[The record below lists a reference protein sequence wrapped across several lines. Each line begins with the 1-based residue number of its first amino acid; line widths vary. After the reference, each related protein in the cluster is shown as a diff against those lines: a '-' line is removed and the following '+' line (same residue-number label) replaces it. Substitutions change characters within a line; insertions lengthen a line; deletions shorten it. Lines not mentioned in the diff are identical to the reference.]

1 MRRAFGSLML
11 ALWCGACGN
20 SPTSPGSLLG
30 IYDLQEIQIFSGNSS
45 SVLNVLKPPDA
56 TGRIVLQEDKT
67 YSFLLIIVPGKTTFG
82 TGFEGKGTYVATS
95 MDMAFATAEG
105 PALTTQSYA
114 FREKRV
120 ELSAN
125 LHGTDVRMT
134 FVHI

>member
-1 MRRAFGSLML
+1 ML

-30 IYDLQEIQIFSGNSS
+30 IYDLQEMQIFSGNSS
-45 SVLNVLKPPDA
+45 STLKPPDA

-82 TGFEGKGTYVATS
+82 TGFEGRGTYVATP
-95 MDMAFATAEG
+95 TAMSFTTAGG
-105 PALTTQSYA
+105 PALTTQNYA

-125 LHGTDVRMT
+125 LNGTDVRMT